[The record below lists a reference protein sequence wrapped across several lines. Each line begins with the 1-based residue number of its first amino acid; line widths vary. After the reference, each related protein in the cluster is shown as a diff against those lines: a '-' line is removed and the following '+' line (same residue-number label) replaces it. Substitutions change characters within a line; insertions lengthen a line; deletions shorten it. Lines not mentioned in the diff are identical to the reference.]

1 MPIKTK
7 YRSPQAI
14 RAEEMRN
21 RGLQSNLSK
30 NKNIYKTEKNV
41 FPLLNIE
48 GVNDN
53 SILEGEYVNDYVNDD
68 VDNTIALPI
77 SKNNNNNNI
86 IDYAIPIDE
95 NKSWTN
101 WFTTQKATHIKPNN
115 EVVPITEVYKR
126 NFNAG
131 KSKKNRK
138 NKKTRK
144 LNKKIKKTRKLN
156 KKIKKPEN

>member
-21 RGLQSNLSK
+21 RELQANLSK

-68 VDNTIALPI
+68 VDNAIALPI
-77 SKNNNNNNI
+77 SKNNNSNI
-86 IDYAIPIDE
+86 IDNATPIEE

-101 WFTTQKATHIKPNN
+101 WFTQKATHIKPSN
-115 EVVPITEVYKR
+115 EVVPITEVYKS

-131 KSKKNRK
+131 KTKKNRK
-138 NKKTRK
+138 NKKTK
-144 LNKKIKKTRKLN
+144 IVNKKIKKTRKLN
-156 KKIKKPEN
+156 KRRK

>member
-7 YRSPQAI
+7 YKSPPAI
-14 RAEEMRN
+14 RAEELRRRAQEN
-21 RGLQSNLSK
+21 ELRKKRIIN
-30 NKNIYKTEKNV
+30 TEKNV
-41 FPLLNIE
+41 IPLLHVVGEN
-48 GVNDN
+48 NN
-53 SILEGEYVNDYVNDD
+53 SILEGEYVNHE
-68 VDNTIALPI
+68 DNSENINNAIALPI

-86 IDYAIPIDE
+86 IDYAIPIHE

-101 WFTTQKATHIKPNN
+101 WFTTPKATHIKPTK
-115 EVVPITEVYKR
+115 EVVSLTPIYKS

-138 NKKTRK
+138 NKKTKK

-156 KKIKKPEN
+156 KRRK

>member
-21 RGLQSNLSK
+21 RGLQANLSK

-53 SILEGEYVNDYVNDD
+53 SILEGKYFNDD
-68 VDNTIALPI
+68 VNSKNINNAIALPI

-101 WFTTQKATHIKPNN
+101 WFTTQKARHIKPNN

-138 NKKTRK
+138 NKKTKK

-156 KKIKKPEN
+156 KRRK